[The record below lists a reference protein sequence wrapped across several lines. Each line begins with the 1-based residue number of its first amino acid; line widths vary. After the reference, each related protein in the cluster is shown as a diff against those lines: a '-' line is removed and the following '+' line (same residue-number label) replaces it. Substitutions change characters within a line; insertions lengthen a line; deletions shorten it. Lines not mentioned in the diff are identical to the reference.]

1 VHYSSVH
8 ELFIALHVCKMNA
21 ETAECEKSLELPSGS
36 EEVEVE
42 GEATP
47 TNTKSEFTWL
57 TLK

>member
-8 ELFIALHVCKMNA
+8 ELFIALHVCKMD
-21 ETAECEKSLELPSGS
+21 AECEKPSELPSGS